1 VVLLLSCE
9 DRAVAP
15 IDPILSV
22 FPLHKGVV
30 WTFVESHLD
39 VRGNPLDTLLD
50 SLFIKADTSM
60 YGENWSVI
68 YLYGTDQLIRNDRG
82 GVVVRLMSNDER
94 AHTLFKYPA
103 RIGDSYGFP
112 LPAFAGNNPVV
123 MDDDW
128 WFSTVVAVDTLIT
141 VPAGTFSCT
150 VYQLSPNPSHYYLL
164 EFISE
169 GTGWVKSEAHN
180 YYYTPKVWLITNSK
194 VLVRI
199 SG

>member
-1 VVLLLSCE
+1 MRGFHKYWSLVFVVLLLSCE

-112 LPAFAGNNPVV
+112 LPPPFLPPHTFFFLSRSSFFSQQLFFFGFLFLFVFFFGGGILYFYTPPGQNPHPLPFPNRFFAGKP
-123 MDDDW
+123 
-128 WFSTVVAVDTLIT
+128 
-141 VPAGTFSCT
+141 
-150 VYQLSPNPSHYYLL
+150 
-164 EFISE
+164 
-169 GTGWVKSEAHN
+169 
-180 YYYTPKVWLITNSK
+180 
-194 VLVRI
+194 R
-199 SG
+199 